1 MHTPRE
7 LAKTVAQFKWREVM
21 KFMEANPHVLM
32 QLLSYIETES
42 KEFPKKES
50 LVSDKNV

>member
-21 KFMEANPHVLM
+21 KFMETNPHVLI
-32 QLLSYIETES
+32 QLLSYIERES
-42 KEFPKKES
+42 NEFSKKES
-50 LVSDKNV
+50 INLD